1 MSTIISSSAAA
12 AAALSAC
19 MPGLHDIP
27 TIAATCAISLHNN
40 NSPAHALE
48 LVESCC
54 GSADAISYFDCD
66 CDCDYYCIAQGQSNT
81 IGGLADCLSKAP
93 SSGFISNAGIV
104 QVWCNDASTDVDASD
119 TPGGSITVSA
129 TSAVA
134 TKTSTEPPAPT
145 TPTRKEEELEDKH
158 EPTGRK
164 GELDTIIPWDEA
176 QGNSVGVTTAI
187 LLALMAFGGA
197 VRPVP

>member
-1 MSTIISSSAAA
+1 MPSSAAA

-19 MPGLHDIP
+19 MPGLHDTP
-27 TIAATCAISLHNN
+27 TITTTCVISLHNNYNN

-54 GSADAISYFDCD
+54 GGADAISYSD
-66 CDCDYYCIAQGQSNT
+66 CDCDYYCIAQGQSDT
-81 IGGLADCLSKAP
+81 VGSLANCLAKAP

-119 TPGGSITVSA
+119 TPGGSITVNA

-134 TKTSTEPPAPT
+134 TKTSTEPSAST
-145 TPTRKEEELEDKH
+145 TPTRKGEESEDKH
-158 EPTGRK
+158 EPTGTK
-164 GELDTIIPWDEA
+164 GELETIISGGEA